1 MTEIAKLQKKLQEAG
16 DATLPLSKGKGQ
28 TAACT
33 FVLLGDK
40 AEGWKNDSLTALL
53 LLAGTGHSG
62 LARKSGRLS
71 PVTGSSWQLAR
82 TARPV

>member
-40 AEGWKNDSLTALL
+40 AERMTL
-53 LLAGTGHSG
+53 
-62 LARKSGRLS
+62 
-71 PVTGSSWQLAR
+71 
-82 TARPV
+82 